1 MTFLNCNLVIC
12 ISNTVYCFKIGKL
25 SRFTEN
31 NKPKSFLLIIVVL
44 ITMKEVM
51 IWSAR
56 INQLFVFY
64 IVLIAE
70 GIGATIILL
79 FWYSVG
85 ILEDFAHQ
93 LLLKLF

>member
-1 MTFLNCNLVIC
+1 
-12 ISNTVYCFKIGKL
+12 
-25 SRFTEN
+25 
-31 NKPKSFLLIIVVL
+31 
-44 ITMKEVM
+44 MKEVM
-51 IWSAR
+51 IWSER